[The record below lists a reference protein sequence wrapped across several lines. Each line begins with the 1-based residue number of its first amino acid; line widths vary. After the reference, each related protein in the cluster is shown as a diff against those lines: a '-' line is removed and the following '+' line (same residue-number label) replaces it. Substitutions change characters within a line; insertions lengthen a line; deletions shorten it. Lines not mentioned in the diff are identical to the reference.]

1 MKANDLRH
9 MDDLEN
15 GNDSQEQPTANARY
29 TARVRGSK
37 IDMTA
42 PELPL
47 ELNQMIVWI
56 MHNQNAHYLL
66 PRYRELREI
75 EEREAEGSAK
85 NHGLEV

>member
-1 MKANDLRH
+1 MNANDLRH

-15 GNDSQEQPTANARY
+15 GNDPQEQPTANARY
-29 TARVRGSK
+29 AAKVRGSR

-56 MHNQNAHYLL
+56 MHNPNAVYLL
-66 PRYRELREI
+66 PRYRELRQI
-75 EEREAEGSAK
+75 EVEESEGSAK
-85 NHGLEV
+85 NHGIEV

>member
-1 MKANDLRH
+1 MNANDLRH

-15 GNDSQEQPTANARY
+15 GNDPQEQPTANARY
-29 TARVRGSK
+29 TAKVRGSR

-56 MHNQNAHYLL
+56 MHNPNAVYLL
-66 PRYRELREI
+66 PRYRELRQI
-75 EEREAEGSAK
+75 EVEESEGSAK
-85 NHGLEV
+85 NHGIEV

>member
-1 MKANDLRH
+1 MRDLVGEYEATEEPN
-9 MDDLEN
+9 LSTVS
-15 GNDSQEQPTANARY
+15 GCAAARY
-29 TARVRGSK
+29 TAKVRGSR

-56 MHNQNAHYLL
+56 MHSPDAAFLL
-66 PRYRELREI
+66 PAYRELRQQA
-75 EEREAEGSAK
+75 EERDEGSAK

>member
-1 MKANDLRH
+1 MNANDLRH

-15 GNDSQEQPTANARY
+15 GNDPQEQPTANARY
-29 TARVRGSK
+29 TAKVRGSR

-56 MHNQNAHYLL
+56 MHNPNAVYLL
-66 PRYRELREI
+66 PRYRELRQI
-75 EEREAEGSAK
+75 EVEESEGGAK
-85 NHGLEV
+85 NHGIEV